1 MGTEFIWKLKI
12 AIGVCFILIS
22 IYLQFT
28 PCQAAQDSTTSRP
41 DVDNMGPLHS
51 MFFNKRYQA
60 NLAMLLNRIVGG
72 KPTNA

>member
-1 MGTEFIWKLKI
+1 MGAEFIWKLKI
-12 AIGVCFILIS
+12 AIGVCFVLIS

-41 DVDNMGPLHS
+41 DENNRGPLHS
-51 MFFNKRYQA
+51 IFFKRYQA